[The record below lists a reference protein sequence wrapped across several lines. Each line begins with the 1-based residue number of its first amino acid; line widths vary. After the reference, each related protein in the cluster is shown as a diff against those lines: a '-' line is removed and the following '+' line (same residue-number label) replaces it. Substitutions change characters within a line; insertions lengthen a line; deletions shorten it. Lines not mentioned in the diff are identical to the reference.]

1 MGKKIPPPTEAEL
14 AILQALW
21 KCGPSTVKEVQAE
34 LEEGTG
40 YTTVLKQLQIMT
52 GKGLVLRDEANRAHI
67 YKASLAKEQTQQ
79 TLLGGVLDRVFLGSA
94 SDLVLRALSSRR
106 ATPQELKEIRALV
119 DRLAK
124 EGGK

>member
-34 LEEGTG
+34 LAEGTG

-52 GKGLVLRDEANRAHI
+52 EKGLVLRDEANRAHV
-67 YKASLAKEQTQQ
+67 YQASLAKEQTQQ

-94 SDLVLRALSSRR
+94 SELVLRALSSRR

-124 EGGK
+124 EGDK